1 MVDNYEFFCLQM
13 TTNYSMSFLNKVEY
27 SGVLYAN
34 IKAMLNWTRYS
45 LPFFHPDKCFTMNVR
60 SKSKPQCNHGYSM
73 NNKPLDVKFELKNQG
88 VLIDDNLKF
97 SHHISEKVNIA
108 N

>member
-1 MVDNYEFFCLQM
+1 
-13 TTNYSMSFLNKVEY
+13 
-27 SGVLYAN
+27 
-34 IKAMLNWTRYS
+34 
-45 LPFFHPDKCFTMNVR
+45 MNVR
-60 SKSKPQCNHGYSM
+60 SKSKPQYNHGYSV

-97 SHHISEKVNIA
+97 SYHISEKVNIA